1 MEHNRKK
8 KQQEKNPVINNEDGL
23 TISYDK
29 DELIKHFPNLL
40 TEIKGKRKSVKI
52 DSVKEYDNAFPRELA
67 NPGAIDF
74 IRRCTSEEEAL
85 SILDY
90 LLKRK
95 EISTKKYESLKEEI
109 CQENGL
115 QKLINRH
122 GGLKRPGYYE
132 RKYRSNINNIR
143 EEKEEK

>member
-1 MEHNRKK
+1 MENNRKK
-8 KQQEKNPVINNEDGL
+8 KQQEKNPVISNEDGL
-23 TISYDK
+23 TISYNK
-29 DELIKHFPNLL
+29 DELVKHFPNLL

-52 DSVKEYDNAFPRELA
+52 DSVEDYDNTFSRELV

-85 SILDY
+85 KILDY

-115 QKLINRH
+115 LKLINRH

-132 RKYRSNINNIR
+132 RKFRSIINHQSEE
-143 EEKEEK
+143 EEK

>member
-1 MEHNRKK
+1 MENNRKK

-29 DELIKHFPNLL
+29 DDLIKHFPNLL
-40 TEIKGKRKSVKI
+40 TEIKGKRKLVKIGSVKG
-52 DSVKEYDNAFPRELA
+52 YDNAFPRELV

-85 SILDY
+85 NILDY

-95 EISTKKYESLKEEI
+95 EISTKKYETLKEEI

-115 QKLINRH
+115 Q
-122 GGLKRPGYYE
+122 
-132 RKYRSNINNIR
+132 
-143 EEKEEK
+143 

>member
-1 MEHNRKK
+1 MENNRKK
-8 KQQEKNPVINNEDGL
+8 KQQEKNPVISNEDGL

-29 DELIKHFPNLL
+29 DELVKHFPNLL

-52 DSVKEYDNAFPRELA
+52 DSVKEYDNTFPRELV

-85 SILDY
+85 NILDY

-132 RKYRSNINNIR
+132 RKFRSIINHQSE
-143 EEKEEK
+143 EEK

>member
-1 MEHNRKK
+1 M
-8 KQQEKNPVINNEDGL
+8 V
-23 TISYDK
+23 
-29 DELIKHFPNLL
+29 KHFPNLL

-52 DSVKEYDNAFPRELA
+52 DSVKEYDNTFPRELV

-85 SILDY
+85 NILDY

-132 RKYRSNINNIR
+132 RKFRSIINHQSE
-143 EEKEEK
+143 EEK